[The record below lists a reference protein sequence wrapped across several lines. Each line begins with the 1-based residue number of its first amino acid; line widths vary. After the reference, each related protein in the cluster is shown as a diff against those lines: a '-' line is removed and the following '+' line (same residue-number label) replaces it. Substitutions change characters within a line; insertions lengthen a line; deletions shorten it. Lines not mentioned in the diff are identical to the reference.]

1 MNAHVSPRLW
11 TWIAGL
17 GLGGLLPFFALAALS
32 VLSATP
38 EQQLMAEDWIFVY
51 GLSIVTFV
59 GAISFGLALADPQ
72 ADERLR
78 VRWLIWSVCP
88 SLLACAA
95 LFLPGWCRPFAL
107 GVIAIAA
114 LAMDYLLQGAL
125 AYAKPWL
132 RLRSVL
138 TAGAVASLWTVSG
151 SGLYLLLKAQSL
163 DILLKAG

>member
-11 TWIAGL
+11 TWVAGL

-32 VLSATP
+32 AWSATP
-38 EQQLMAEDWIFVY
+38 EQQLLAEEGIFVY

-59 GAISFGLALADPQ
+59 GAVSFGLALADPR

-78 VRWLIWSVCP
+78 VKWLMWSVCP
-88 SLLACAA
+88 SLLACAT
-95 LFLPGWCRPFAL
+95 LFLPAWCRPFAL
-107 GVIAIAA
+107 GVLAIAA

-125 AYAKPWL
+125 PYAKPWL

-151 SGLYLLLKAQSL
+151 FGLYLLLKAHSL

>member
-11 TWIAGL
+11 TWVAGL

-32 VLSATP
+32 AWSATP
-38 EQQLMAEDWIFVY
+38 EQQLLAEEGIFVY

-59 GAISFGLALADPQ
+59 GAVSFGLALADPR

-78 VRWLIWSVCP
+78 VKWLMWSVCP
-88 SLLACAA
+88 SLLACAT
-95 LFLPGWCRPFAL
+95 LFLPAWCRPFAL

-125 AYAKPWL
+125 PYAKPWL

-151 SGLYLLLKAQSL
+151 FGLYLLLKAHSL
-163 DILLKAG
+163 DIVLKAG

>member
-1 MNAHVSPRLW
+1 M
-11 TWIAGL
+11 
-17 GLGGLLPFFALAALS
+17 LPFFALAALS
-32 VLSATP
+32 AWSATP
-38 EQQLMAEDWIFVY
+38 EQQLLAEEGIFVY

-59 GAISFGLALADPQ
+59 GAVSFGLALADPR

-78 VRWLIWSVCP
+78 VKWLMWSVCP
-88 SLLACAA
+88 SLLACAT
-95 LFLPGWCRPFAL
+95 LFLPAWCRPFAL

-125 AYAKPWL
+125 PYAKPWL

-151 SGLYLLLKAQSL
+151 LGLYLLLKAHSL